1 MCVRGCVFACG
12 DVYACVQ
19 GCACVCVS
27 VCACGDVFVCVHA
40 CRDLCGYAF
49 YMLPCTC
56 LPVCSSNNLL
66 IPVDT
71 EATALVAFDL
81 L

>member
-1 MCVRGCVFACG
+1 M
-12 DVYACVQ
+12 
-19 GCACVCVS
+19 CACVD
-27 VCACGDVFVCVHA
+27 VCLRVEMCMHVCRDVHVCECGDVFVCA

-49 YMLPCTC
+49 YMLPCMC